1 MSAIYGILGDADTS
15 ELSAMGTRLAHRG
28 SGVSEWSVAPGVLF
42 GRRYRMPDGQVA
54 TGGGV
59 PVAFD
64 GFIDNRAAIAAALG
78 LKPHEACD
86 DSVLVAAVCDR
97 DGADALST
105 LRGQFGVAIYDAKTR
120 TLTLG
125 RDRWGSRSVYYARH
139 AGCLVFASEY
149 KALLTFRDMPARPNL
164 EAIQYVQCTLHG
176 HPAAC
181 FLAGV
186 DVVPSGSWVAF
197 QGGQVRSRRYW
208 DVAIRIADRSE
219 ADHAA
224 SVRTGF
230 LEALREQTESKST
243 IGVALSGGLDS
254 ALVVAGMHQVADG
267 KPIHTFTAGFGPD
280 DPEMIGAAQVARH
293 FATIHHEILMPPE
306 MLVQVLR
313 PLVWH
318 MEDTVGHEETA
329 YLYVTTREAVR
340 YVDTLF
346 SGRKADMLFAGMPRH
361 KLIKLA
367 IDLPPLRPV
376 LREFY
381 NFTQSGRP
389 PHSPLARLLV
399 AGYYR
404 GRTMPPAHVLGVPD
418 FPPPDPLPLAIAEP
432 LNQKLRR
439 DVFDEPVTMTA
450 TERLHSAF
458 ALHSNSP
465 FMDFRMIDRAFEIPD
480 RFKIRGLTQ
489 KHILRVACRGMLP
502 DGALARKK
510 SLQRLRH
517 DEALSNALAQMA
529 GELLTP
535 SAVGARGFFSQQH
548 VDRVLRRSP
557 GAAYSSMQIYRVWSL
572 LLAETWARIF
582 LDRRGAPLEIGE
594 G

>member
-1 MSAIYGILGDADTS
+1 MSAIYGILGDADLS
-15 ELSAMGTRLAHRG
+15 ELSAMGNRLAHRG
-28 SGVSEWSVAPGVLF
+28 NGTAEWSVAPGVLF
-42 GRRYRMPDGQVA
+42 GRRDRSADGRIAVDS
-54 TGGGV
+54 GV
-59 PVAFD
+59 PVTLD

-78 LKPHEACD
+78 LKPHEAAD
-86 DSVLVAAVCDR
+86 DRALVAAICER
-97 DGADALST
+97 DGADALGM
-105 LRGQFGVAIYDAKTR
+105 LRGQFGVAIYDGRTR

-125 RDRWGSRSVYYARH
+125 RDRWGARSVYYARH

-149 KALLTFRDMPARPNL
+149 KALLAFRDLPARPNL
-164 EAIQYVQCTLHG
+164 EAIQYVQCTMHG
-176 HPAAC
+176 HPGAC

-186 DVVPSGSWVAF
+186 DVVRSGSWVAF
-197 QGGQVRSRRYW
+197 QEDRVNSKRYW
-208 DVAIRIADRSE
+208 DVAIRIAARSE

-230 LEALREQTESKST
+230 LEALREQTESKHT

-254 ALVVAGMHQVADG
+254 ALVVAGMHHVVSG
-267 KPIHTFTAGFGPD
+267 KPIHTFTAGFGPE
-280 DPEMIGAAQVARH
+280 DPEMIGAGQVARH
-293 FATIHHEILMPPE
+293 FGTTHHEILMPPE
-306 MLVQVLR
+306 SLGEVVHPM
-313 PLVWH
+313 VWH

-329 YLYVTTREAVR
+329 YLYVTAREAAR
-340 YVDTLF
+340 HVDTLF

-367 IDLPPLRPV
+367 IALPPLRSV

-389 PHSPLARLLV
+389 PRSPLARMLV

-404 GRTMPPAHVLGVPD
+404 GPTMPPAHVLGIPD
-418 FPPPDPLPLAIAEP
+418 FPPPDPLPLGIAEP

-480 RFKIRGLTQ
+480 RLKIRGLRQ
-489 KHILRVACRGMLP
+489 KHILRVACRGLLP
-502 DGALARKK
+502 EGVLARKK

-517 DEALSNALAQMA
+517 DEALSEALEQLA

-535 SAVGARGFFSQQH
+535 SAVTARGFFSREH
-548 VDRVLRRSP
+548 VARVLRRRP

-572 LLAETWARIF
+572 LLAEIWARLF
-582 LDRRGAPLEIGE
+582 LDRRGAPLEIS
-594 G
+594 

>member
-1 MSAIYGILGDADTS
+1 
-15 ELSAMGTRLAHRG
+15 MGSRLAHRG
-28 SGVSEWSVAPGVLF
+28 SGVSEWSVVPGIFF
-42 GRRYRMPDGQVA
+42 GRRYRSANGQA
-54 TGGGV
+54 AGDNGV
-59 PVAFD
+59 PVTFD
-64 GFIDNRAAIAAALG
+64 GFIDNRAHIAAALG
-78 LKPHEACD
+78 LKSHETCD
-86 DSVLVAAVCDR
+86 DSALVAALCER
-97 DGADALST
+97 EGADALSA

-149 KALLTFRDMPARPNL
+149 KALLAFRDLPARPNL

-197 QGGQVRSRRYW
+197 QGGQVRSKRYW
-208 DVAIRIADRSE
+208 DIAIRIAARSE

-230 LEALREQTESKST
+230 LEALREQTASKDT
-243 IGVALSGGLDS
+243 IGIALSGGLDS
-254 ALVVAGMHQVADG
+254 ALVVAGMHQVASG
-267 KPIHTFTAGFGPD
+267 KLIHTFTAGFGPE
-280 DPEMIGAAQVARH
+280 DPEMIGAGQVARH
-293 FATIHHEILMPPE
+293 FGTIHHEILMPPE
-306 MLVQVLR
+306 MLPQVLQ
-313 PLVWH
+313 PMVWH

-389 PHSPLARLLV
+389 PSSPLGRLLV

-404 GRTMPPAHVLGVPD
+404 GKTMPPAHVLGVPD
-418 FPPPDPLPLAIAEP
+418 FPPADPLPLGIEQP

-458 ALHSNSP
+458 ALHSSSP

-480 RFKIRGLTQ
+480 RLKIRGLRQ
-489 KHILRVACRGMLP
+489 KHILRVACRGLLP
-502 DGALARKK
+502 EGVLARKK
-510 SLQRLRH
+510 SLQRLQH
-517 DEALSNALAQMA
+517 DEALSDALEQMA
-529 GELLTP
+529 DDLLTP
-535 SAVGARGFFSQQH
+535 SAVAARGFFSQHH
-548 VDRVLRRSP
+548 VDRALRRSP

-572 LLAETWARIF
+572 LLAELWARTF
-582 LDRRGAPLEIGE
+582 LDRRGAPLENGQ